1 MNNTYLMMSIPSIV
15 LAVGLTAL
23 ATWKFGLRLTS
34 LALPIAVLLATTAV
48 FDNLII
54 GAGLVAYD
62 ESRILGLYIGLAPIE
77 DFLYAI
83 VAVMLAA
90 SLWHILRRKESR

>member
-1 MNNTYLMMSIPSIV
+1 MNFTYLMMSIPSIV

-23 ATWKFGLRLTS
+23 AAWKFGLRLTS
-34 LALPIAVLLATTAV
+34 LALPIAVLLATTAI
-48 FDNLII
+48 FDNLIV

-62 ESRILGLYIGLAPIE
+62 KSRILGLCIGLAPIE

-90 SLWHILRRKESR
+90 SLWHILGRKDSR

>member
-1 MNNTYLMMSIPSIV
+1 M
-15 LAVGLTAL
+15 TAL

-34 LALPIAVLLATTAV
+34 LALPIAALLATTAV